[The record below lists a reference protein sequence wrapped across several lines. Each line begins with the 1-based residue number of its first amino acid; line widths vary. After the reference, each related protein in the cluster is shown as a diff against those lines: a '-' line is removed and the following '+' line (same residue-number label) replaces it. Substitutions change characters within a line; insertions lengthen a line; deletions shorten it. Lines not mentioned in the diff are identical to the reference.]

1 MYEMMWW
8 EILLTIQGY
17 RRRNVLQY
25 QLQRIQAWASALCMG
40 NKEGKQPLDLIDLY
54 FDHYIEEGE
63 EQLTKEEQDEIL
75 AEIRAEYERIAAE
88 QQK

>member
-1 MYEMMWW
+1 MTWW
-8 EILLTIQGY
+8 EILLIIQGY

-25 QLQRIQAWASALCMG
+25 QLQRIQAWASAFCMG
-40 NKEGKQPLDLIDLY
+40 NKEGKRPQDLVDLY
-54 FDHYIEEGE
+54 IDHYIEEGE

-75 AEIRAEYERIAAE
+75 AEIRAENERIAAE